1 MKRVFSRLWPGS
13 MAGQMLLLLAAALF
27 VAQAINGALLVRG
40 QRAQSVNGVAVAA
53 SIRLIGGL
61 ERLERGRPILNERQR
76 LRLERGGVDADD
88 DHDKDDDRR
97 GRGRGGRRAPIAL
110 MDHSPIAAEARRE
123 AEIEERMADVLSA
136 YGIDFQAVHAAYF
149 RRDPADLRRRMLR
162 VQADPAFAA
171 GRDYVDNQ
179 RVMIAAMQRPDG
191 QWLVV
196 RVPGPRGQ
204 ERVIGILL
212 GQTLI
217 LFIVLVV
224 AVAFLL
230 RRVTRPLAALTRNVE
245 QFGMGGPVTP
255 MQPSGP
261 SDIAGLITAYNAME
275 GRIASLLDEK
285 DVMLGAIGH
294 DLKTPLAALRVRIE
308 SVDDDAM
315 RARMAA
321 GVEEINRSLDD
332 ILALARVGR
341 PSEPVEPTN
350 LSALVETLVEE
361 FEDLGDPVTMADAPR
376 LVASVRAIWIKR
388 ALRNLVTNAVRYG
401 GSAAIT
407 LSATPQGVRIEI
419 CDDGPGI
426 PDDQIER
433 LTRPFERL
441 EQSRNVATGGSGL
454 GLTLARAIAEQHHG
468 VLELGNRVDGDGKVI
483 GFCAAIVVPV

>member
-1 MKRVFSRLWPGS
+1 MKRLWPSS

-53 SIRLIGGL
+53 SVRLIGGL

-76 LRLERGGVDADD
+76 ARLERGGIDTDD
-88 DHDKDDDRR
+88 DDDKEDDRR

-110 MDHSPIAAEARRE
+110 MDHSPIAAEAKRE
-123 AEIEERMADVLSA
+123 HEIEERMADVLSA
-136 YGIDFQAVHAAYF
+136 YGVEFQTVHAAYF
-149 RRDPADLRRRMLR
+149 TRDPADLRRRMMR
-162 VQADPAFAA
+162 IQADPAFAA
-171 GRDYVDNQ
+171 GQDYVDHQ

-191 QWLVV
+191 QWLVA
-196 RVPGPRGQ
+196 RVPGPRSQ
-204 ERVIGILL
+204 QKVIGILL

-217 LFIVLVV
+217 LFIVLVGTV
-224 AVAFLL
+224 ALLL

-245 QFGMGGPVTP
+245 QFGKGGPVSP
-255 MQPSGP
+255 MLPSGP

-350 LSALVETLVEE
+350 LSALAETLVEE
-361 FEDLGDPVTMADAPR
+361 FEDLGDPVSMRDAPR
-376 LVASVRAIWIKR
+376 LVAPVRAIWIKR
-388 ALRNLVTNAVRYG
+388 ALRNLLTNAVRYG
-401 GSAAIT
+401 GGGEIS
-407 LSATPQGVRIEI
+407 LSAVPGGVRIEI
-419 CDDGPGI
+419 CDNGPGV
-426 PDDQIER
+426 PEDQIER

-441 EQSRNVATGGSGL
+441 EQSRNIATGGSGL
-454 GLTLARAIAEQHHG
+454 GLTLARAIAEQHRG
-468 VLELGNRVDGDGKVI
+468 RLELSNRVDDQGQVI
-483 GFCAAIVVPV
+483 GFCAAMVLPV

>member
-1 MKRVFSRLWPGS
+1 MKRLWPRS

-53 SIRLIGGL
+53 SVRLIGGL

-76 LRLERGGVDADD
+76 ERLERGGIETDD
-88 DHDKDDDRR
+88 DDDDKAEGRR
-97 GRGRGGRRAPIAL
+97 GRGRGGRRPPIAL

-123 AEIEERMADVLSA
+123 HEIEERMADVLTA
-136 YGIDFQAVHAAYF
+136 YGVEFQTVHAAYF
-149 RRDPADLRRRMLR
+149 QRDPADLRRRMLR
-162 VQADPAFAA
+162 MQADPAFAA
-171 GRDYVDNQ
+171 SQDYVDNQ
-179 RVMIAAMQRPDG
+179 RVMIAAMQRADG
-191 QWLVV
+191 QWLVA
-196 RVPGPRGQ
+196 RVPGPRSQ
-204 ERVIGILL
+204 QRVIGILL

-217 LFIVLVV
+217 LFIVLVGTV
-224 AVAFLL
+224 ALLL

-245 QFGMGGPVTP
+245 QFGKGGPVTP
-255 MQPSGP
+255 MVPSGP

-361 FEDLGDPVTMADAPR
+361 FEDLGDPVTMHDAPR
-376 LVASVRAIWIKR
+376 LVAPVRAIWIKR
-388 ALRNLVTNAVRYG
+388 ALRNLLTNAIRYG
-401 GSAAIT
+401 GGGTIS
-407 LSATPQGVRIEI
+407 LSAVPGGVRIEI
-419 CDDGPGI
+419 CDDGPGV
-426 PDDQIER
+426 PEDQIER
-433 LTRPFERL
+433 LTHPFERL

-468 VLELGNRVDGDGKVI
+468 LLELGNRRDDQGKVI
-483 GFCAAIVVPV
+483 GFCAAIVLPV